1 MVKKS
6 NAQKKVSKKVVKKAV
21 SSKKIKSVSKVTKSV
36 KKPDQTI
43 AILALVLNILVIPG
57 IGSLVAGKNKEGI
70 WQIVLAILGI
80 PLMLVLIGFPMFLG
94 AWIWGLV
101 TGIRLVQASQ

>member
-36 KKPDQTI
+36 EKPDQTI
-43 AILALVLNILVIPG
+43 AILALV
-57 IGSLVAGKNKEGI
+57 
-70 WQIVLAILGI
+70 LGI